1 MPRENELELQLMAQ
15 RCRRLV
21 VAVLSEATSEH
32 FGRLKNRVTAI
43 AGCEGMDAGAQRAAE
58 EVAERL
64 MRAGV
69 DRLIELRRLVV
80 ERADVVSRLEADRA
94 ALEAKA
100 KAATRRWTS
109 YTGESP
115 ERARALKK
123 ALKEANSAL
132 RKGQARAKAEAL
144 DLHGLVSSLREYETM
159 FGATEWFL
167 SNEQEPFSFLWCA
180 ELVGLSPSKVRSAL
194 FRLGAHSGA
203 RHRMAVEQA
212 EWARRVA
219 ESETWSV

>member
-1 MPRENELELQLMAQ
+1 MPRENGLELQLMAQ

-21 VAVLSEATSEH
+21 VAVLGEATSEH
-32 FGRLKNRVTAI
+32 FGRLKNRVSAI
-43 AGCEGMDAGAQRAAE
+43 AGCEDMDAGAQRAAE

-69 DRLIELRRLVV
+69 DRLVELRRLVV
-80 ERADVVSRLEADRA
+80 ERADVVERLEAERGALEVKARA
-94 ALEAKA
+94 AA
-100 KAATRRWTS
+100 RRWTG
-109 YTGESP
+109 YAGDSP

-144 DLHGLVSSLREYETM
+144 ELHGLASSLREHETT

-167 SNEQEPFSFLWCA
+167 SDELEPFYFLWCA
-180 ELVGLSPSKVRSAL
+180 ELVGLSPVKVRAAL
-194 FRLGAHSGA
+194 FRVSAHSGA
-203 RHRMAVEQA
+203 RHRMAVEQDA
-212 EWARRVA
+212 WARRVA
-219 ESETWSV
+219 ESETWAV